1 MGHKFGTMRTGSC
14 TNRLHTHGYITTTH
28 TCNAEHSQNPSHDPH
43 SLTPTVSQSTFAAC
57 TASMCVF
64 FVQSILTTGCHS
76 DEQTVEYTYTFL
88 IYTPHPDSTLH
99 RCFSPLFPSFFF
111 LQQCFYSSPHHHSAN
126 FTGPVSLPQF
136 IPRAAVAMKTYVI

>member
-1 MGHKFGTMRTGSC
+1 MDHKLGTMRTGSC

-43 SLTPTVSQSTFAAC
+43 SLTPTVSQSMFAAC
-57 TASMCVF
+57 TASMCMF

-88 IYTPHPDSTLH
+88 IYAPHPDSTLH
-99 RCFSPLFPSFFF
+99 RCFSPLFPFFPSFNSVFIHPLIITVLILPALSLYHNLSLV
-111 LQQCFYSSPHHHSAN
+111 LQW
-126 FTGPVSLPQF
+126 L
-136 IPRAAVAMKTYVI
+136 